1 MTRAGG
7 AAGSARRLG
16 VGSAFVDGE
25 LIAGDV
31 EVRDGLVSAVGLTP
45 SGSGIAIAGLV
56 DIQVNG
62 YGGVDVG
69 STDAEGVHRA
79 GRALASDGVLAWC
92 PTVITGTDDAMV
104 DGDGRR
110 GGGGC
115 LATGRRGADPGRPRG
130 GPVPVAGPGRR
141 PSA

>member
-1 MTRAGG
+1 MTRAAV

-45 SGSGIAIAGLV
+45 SGSGFAIAGLV

-69 STDAEGVHRA
+69 STDAEGVRRA
-79 GRALASDGVLAWC
+79 GRALASDGVARLVPDRHHW
-92 PTVITGTDDAMV
+92 
-104 DGDGRR
+104 GRTKR
-110 GGGGC
+110 
-115 LATGRRGADPGRPRG
+115 
-130 GPVPVAGPGRR
+130 
-141 PSA
+141 